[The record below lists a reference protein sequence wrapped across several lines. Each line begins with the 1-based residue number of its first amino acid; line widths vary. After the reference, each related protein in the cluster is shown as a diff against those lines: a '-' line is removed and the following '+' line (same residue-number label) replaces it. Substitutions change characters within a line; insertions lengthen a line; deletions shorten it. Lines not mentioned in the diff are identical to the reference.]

1 MRKNPL
7 VNEESHFTAFLAVRG
22 CEILYSVVCFILL
35 ELQYTVMAWAK
46 QAADA
51 GVGGMQEKEVVQ
63 GVVEGSV
70 HLDTPDIPDVQFIK
84 VVSTSI

>member
-1 MRKNPL
+1 MRKAISL
-7 VNEESHFTAFLAVRG
+7 HLLAVRG
-22 CEILYSVVCFILL
+22 CEILVCFILL

-51 GVGGMQEKEVVQ
+51 GVGGMQERQVVQ

-84 VVSTSI
+84 VMSTSI

>member
-1 MRKNPL
+1 MRKAISL
-7 VNEESHFTAFLAVRG
+7 HLLAVHG

-51 GVGGMQEKEVVQ
+51 GVGGMQEREVVQ
-63 GVVEGSV
+63 GVVKGSV